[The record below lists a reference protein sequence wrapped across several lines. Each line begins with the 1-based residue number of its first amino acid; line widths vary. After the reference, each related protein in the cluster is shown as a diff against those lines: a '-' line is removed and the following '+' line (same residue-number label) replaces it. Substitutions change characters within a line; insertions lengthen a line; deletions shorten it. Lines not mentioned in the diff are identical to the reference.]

1 MNAPTKRGILP
12 LARQRKGTTRFI
24 GLCGFDALAHQTL
37 VDMGAQ
43 CTLMPLGS
51 KGVEPIWIS
60 GVTRGSQQLP
70 VLKAVVSLTGDKW
83 QKHPIVIG
91 LEAPC
96 ILGINYFRTG
106 YFKNPKRWAFVVAA
120 MDAD

>member
-1 MNAPTKRGILP
+1 
-12 LARQRKGTTRFI
+12 
-24 GLCGFDALAHQTL
+24 
-37 VDMGAQ
+37 MGAQ

-51 KGVEPIWIS
+51 KGVETIWIS

-70 VLKAVVSLTGDKW
+70 VLKAVMSLTGDKW

-120 MDAD
+120 TDAEKIKQLSTLPNLLQDPFCCEVAVG